1 MDRAEKIGLSSA
13 VVGHALLIAAF
24 YLGLFSATKEPPKP
38 EPITVS
44 LVGEVAPVSTAPD
57 AIQEEPAPAAPAVEE
72 TPAEPPPAPQ
82 ELQVVKPVER
92 EIPRPLAP
100 TISKPQPS
108 RVVTPVPVRPAA
120 TPPKP
125 VTKPATSASGRGTTP
140 ARPGSLSDNFERSIA
155 GIGKTGGQGKAVGT
169 PAAKTAAEVKRSIDI
184 SIKAAVVAPWNRCK
198 ILGATDETRD
208 LVSVVRF
215 SLTQSGGLAGISS
228 ISTSGKSSG
237 NLGQVPR
244 FEECAKNA
252 IRQAAPF
259 SLPSENYAVW
269 QNYTLTFTKNR

>member
-24 YLGLFSATKEPPKP
+24 YLGLFGATKEPPKP

-44 LVGEVAPVSTAPD
+44 LVGEVAPVSTAP
-57 AIQEEPAPAAPAVEE
+57 AAPAVEE
-72 TPAEPPPAPQ
+72 APLEPPPAPQ
-82 ELQVVKPVER
+82 VMQIEKPVER
-92 EIPRPLAP
+92 EIPKPVAP
-100 TISKPQPS
+100 AIAKPQPS
-108 RVVTPVPVRPAA
+108 RVVTPAPVRPAA

-125 VTKPATSASGRGTTP
+125 VTKPATPPSGRGTTP